1 VVFKSLNVA
10 NLTRLM
16 VGLCVCGFGLTL
28 MLQAHLGLSP
38 WDVLS
43 QGVSI
48 RLGIAFGTASILIGA
63 VVLLFWIPLRNRPG
77 FGTIANA
84 ILIGTW
90 ANLFLTLIPRSTN
103 YVQSAA
109 MFLIGLLLVGAASGL
124 YISANLGAGPR
135 DGLMLGLATK
145 LGKPI
150 WIVRTVVELTVLLIG
165 WALGGQFREGTII
178 FAFTIGWL
186 MQRSMKL
193 FRSKTA

>member
-1 VVFKSLNVA
+1 MVFKSLNVA

-84 ILIGTW
+84 LLIGTW
-90 ANLFLTLIPRSTN
+90 ANLFITLIPRSTN
-103 YVQSAA
+103 YLQSAA

-186 MQRSMKL
+186 MQRSMRL

>member
-1 VVFKSLNVA
+1 VFKTLNAA

>member
-1 VVFKSLNVA
+1 VVLKSLNVA

-90 ANLFLTLIPRSTN
+90 ANLFITLIPRSTN
-103 YVQSAA
+103 YLQSAG
-109 MFLIGLLLVGAASGL
+109 MFLAGLVLVGAASGL

-150 WIVRTVVELTVLLIG
+150 WIVRTLVELTVLLIG

-186 MQRSMKL
+186 MQRSMRL

>member
-1 VVFKSLNVA
+1 MFKSLNVA

>member
-1 VVFKSLNVA
+1 MVFKSLNVA